1 MRLSVPLTR
10 SQSRFNQAGRFRS
23 FLLSFADDDWLKGQG
38 LPAKVEDAARIAIAY
53 WLISE
58 ADGASGTYLLPDQ
71 ASLRWQERLEPV
83 LH

>member
-1 MRLSVPLTR
+1 M
-10 SQSRFNQAGRFRS
+10 
-23 FLLSFADDDWLKGQG
+23 
-38 LPAKVEDAARIAIAY
+38 PAKVEDAARIAIAY

-58 ADGASGTYLLPDQ
+58 ADGASGTFLLPDQ